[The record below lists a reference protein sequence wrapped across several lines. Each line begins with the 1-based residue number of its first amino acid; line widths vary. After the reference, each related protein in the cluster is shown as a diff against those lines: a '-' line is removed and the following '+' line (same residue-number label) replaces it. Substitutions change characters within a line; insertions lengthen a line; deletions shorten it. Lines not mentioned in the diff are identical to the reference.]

1 MQLITGL
8 ILTPV
13 VAEFRFNGPLLTLA
27 ANIGLLVGAVFW
39 SLGSDIWGRRSV
51 STVAFDTHFPDEFL
65 FPDGPSALRY

>member
-39 SLGSDIWGRRSV
+39 GLGSDIWGRRSV
-51 STVAFDTHFPDEFL
+51 STEVFDTRFPDEFL
-65 FPDGPSALRY
+65 IPGGPSTLRY